1 MWYYNIDYIFKIN
14 FMRKIFIITIIFILN
29 IIFFTNVTH
38 SNQTIPSANNVQI
51 WNNAWWNSLTNK
63 YLNDL
68 WWNWDINAWSDW
80 EKSIYNLLF
89 TIAKD
94 LKTIFYI
101 IAWLYFLILV
111 IRLLFSENT
120 EEAATNFK
128 KWVLWITLWILL
140 MQISFYVINTLYA
153 KDVWWTLANNLTK
166 NLINPVIRILE
177 TAASFFFILIA
188 IFAFYTIITANWD
201 EEKVKKWKMTIV
213 YWLLWFIIIKLAKE
227 IVYASYWRIDCSERT
242 ILWIFQINWNNC
254 ATVNQIS
261 WISDIIIK
269 VINWLNWFVW
279 IAVIL
284 MIIYAWVQVLFS
296 AWDEE
301 KLAKAK
307 KAIIYI
313 IIWIAILILNYF
325 ILSFLIKPEIVI

>member
-1 MWYYNIDYIFKIN
+1 
-14 FMRKIFIITIIFILN
+14 MRKIFIITIIFILN

-51 WNNAWWNSLTNK
+51 GNNAGGNSLTNK

-68 WWNWDINAWSDW
+68 GGNGDINAGSDG

-101 IAWLYFLILV
+101 IAGLYFLILV

-128 KWVLWITLWILL
+128 KGVLWITLGILL

-153 KDVWWTLANNLTK
+153 KDVGGTLANNLTK

-188 IFAFYTIITANWD
+188 IFAFYTIITANGD
-201 EEKVKKWKMTIV
+201 EEKVKKGKMTIV
-213 YWLLWFIIIKLAKE
+213 YGLLGFIIIKLAKE
-227 IVYASYWRIDCSERT
+227 IVYASYGRIDCSERT
-242 ILWIFQINWNNC
+242 ILGIFQINGNNC

-261 WISDIIIK
+261 GISDIIIK
-269 VINWLNWFVW
+269 VINWLNGFVG

-284 MIIYAWVQVLFS
+284 MIIYAGVQVLFS
-296 AWDEE
+296 AGDEE

-313 IIWIAILILNYF
+313 IIGIAILILNYF